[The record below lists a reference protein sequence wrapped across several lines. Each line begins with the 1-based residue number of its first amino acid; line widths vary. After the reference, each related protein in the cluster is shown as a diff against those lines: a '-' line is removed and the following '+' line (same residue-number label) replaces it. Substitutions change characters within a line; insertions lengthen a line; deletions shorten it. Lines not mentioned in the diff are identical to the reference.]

1 MMTISLMGYM
11 GSGKTLVS
19 KELSILNNFK
29 IFDLDTEI
37 SKQNNRSIT
46 EIFKEKGEIFFRKTE
61 KEVLEKILSSEKNI
75 ILSLGGGTPCYY
87 NNIDSI
93 NEKTISVFLKTN
105 VKNLAQRL
113 SSEKDKRPLIQNIS
127 NEDLPE
133 FIAKHLF
140 ERNPF
145 YNQAKITINTDN
157 LSAIEIAEEI
167 LTQIKQIQ

>member
-1 MMTISLMGYM
+1 M
-11 GSGKTLVS
+11 GSGKNLIS
-19 KELSILNNFK
+19 KELSVLNNFK

-61 KEVLEKILSSEKNI
+61 KEVLEKILSTEKNI

-87 NNIDSI
+87 NNINRI

-105 VKNLAQRL
+105 VKTLTQRL

-157 LSAIEIAEEI
+157 LSAREIAEEI
-167 LTQIKQIQ
+167 LTEIKLIQ

>member
-1 MMTISLMGYM
+1 MMIISLMGYM

-46 EIFKEKGEIFFRKTE
+46 EIFKEKGEIFFRKIE
-61 KEVLEKILSSEKNI
+61 KEVLEKILSTEKNI

-105 VKNLAQRL
+105 VKTLAQRL

-157 LSAIEIAEEI
+157 LSAREIAEEI

>member
-1 MMTISLMGYM
+1 M

-19 KELSILNNFK
+19 KELNILNNFK

-105 VKNLAQRL
+105 VKTLAQRL

-133 FIAKHLF
+133 FIGKHLF

-157 LSAIEIAEEI
+157 LSTKEIAEEI
-167 LTQIKQIQ
+167 LTQIKLIQ

>member
-1 MMTISLMGYM
+1 M

-19 KELSILNNFK
+19 KELSVLNNFK

-46 EIFKEKGEIFFRKTE
+46 EIFKEKGEFFFRKTE
-61 KEVLEKILSSEKNI
+61 KEVLEKILSTEKNI

-105 VKNLAQRL
+105 VKTLAQRL

-167 LTQIKQIQ
+167 LIQIKQIQ

>member
-1 MMTISLMGYM
+1 M

-37 SKQNNRSIT
+37 SKQNNSSIA
-46 EIFKEKGEIFFRKTE
+46 EIFKKKGEIFFRKTE
-61 KEVLEKILSSEKNI
+61 KEVLEKIISTEKNI

-87 NNIDSI
+87 NNIDRI

-105 VKNLAQRL
+105 VKTLTQRL

-157 LSAIEIAEEI
+157 LSAREIAEEI
-167 LTQIKQIQ
+167 LTQIKQIP

>member
-1 MMTISLMGYM
+1 MMIISLMGYM

-19 KELSILNNFK
+19 KELSVLNNFK

-37 SKQNNRSIT
+37 SKQNNHSIT
-46 EIFKEKGEIFFRKTE
+46 EIFKEKGEIFFRKIE
-61 KEVLEKILSSEKNI
+61 KEVLEKILSTEKNI

-105 VKNLAQRL
+105 VKTLAQRL

-157 LSAIEIAEEI
+157 LSAREIAEEI

>member
-1 MMTISLMGYM
+1 M

-19 KELSILNNFK
+19 KELSILNNLK

-37 SKQNNRSIT
+37 SKQNNSSIA
-46 EIFKEKGEIFFRKTE
+46 EIFKKKGEIFFRKTE
-61 KEVLEKILSSEKNI
+61 KEVLEKILSTEKNI

-105 VKNLAQRL
+105 VKTLAQRL

-127 NEDLPE
+127 NEDLSE

-157 LSAIEIAEEI
+157 LSAREIAEEI

>member
-1 MMTISLMGYM
+1 MIISLMGYM

-105 VKNLAQRL
+105 VKTLAQRL

-157 LSAIEIAEEI
+157 LSAREIAEEI
-167 LTQIKQIQ
+167 LTQIKLIP

>member
-1 MMTISLMGYM
+1 M
-11 GSGKTLVS
+11 GSGKNLIS
-19 KELSILNNFK
+19 KELSNLNNFK

-46 EIFKEKGEIFFRKTE
+46 EIFKKKGEIFFRKTE
-61 KEVLEKILSSEKNI
+61 KEVLEKILSTEKNI

-105 VKNLAQRL
+105 VKTLAQRL

-157 LSAIEIAEEI
+157 LSAREIAEEI

>member
-1 MMTISLMGYM
+1 M

-19 KELSILNNFK
+19 KELNILNNFK

-46 EIFKEKGEIFFRKTE
+46 EIFKEKGEIFLRKTE
-61 KEVLEKILSSEKNI
+61 KEVLEKIISTEKNI

-105 VKNLAQRL
+105 VKTLAQRL

-157 LSAIEIAEEI
+157 LSAREIAEEI

>member
-1 MMTISLMGYM
+1 M

-61 KEVLEKILSSEKNI
+61 KEVLEKILSTEKNI

-87 NNIDSI
+87 NNIDRI

-105 VKNLAQRL
+105 VKTLAQRL

-145 YNQAKITINTDN
+145 YNQAKITINTGN
-157 LSAIEIAEEI
+157 LSAREIAEEI
-167 LTQIKQIQ
+167 LTQIKLIP

>member
-1 MMTISLMGYM
+1 M

-105 VKNLAQRL
+105 VKTLAQRL
-113 SSEKDKRPLIQNIS
+113 LSEKDKRPLIQNIS

-157 LSAIEIAEEI
+157 LSAREIAEEI
-167 LTQIKQIQ
+167 LTQIKLIP

>member
-1 MMTISLMGYM
+1 M

-19 KELSILNNFK
+19 RELSILNNFK

-105 VKNLAQRL
+105 VKTLAQRL

-157 LSAIEIAEEI
+157 LSAREIAEEI
-167 LTQIKQIQ
+167 LTQIKLIP

>member
-1 MMTISLMGYM
+1 M

-19 KELSILNNFK
+19 KELSVLNNFK

-93 NEKTISVFLKTN
+93 NEKTISVFLKTD
-105 VKNLAQRL
+105 VKTLAQRL

-157 LSAIEIAEEI
+157 LSAREIAEEI
-167 LTQIKQIQ
+167 LTQIKLIQ

>member
-1 MMTISLMGYM
+1 M

-87 NNIDSI
+87 NNIDRI

-105 VKNLAQRL
+105 VKTLAQRL
-113 SSEKDKRPLIQNIS
+113 LSEKDKRPLIQNIS

-157 LSAIEIAEEI
+157 LSAREIAEEI
-167 LTQIKQIQ
+167 LTQIKLIP

>member
-1 MMTISLMGYM
+1 M

-19 KELSILNNFK
+19 KELSNLNNFK

-61 KEVLEKILSSEKNI
+61 KEVLEKILSTEKNI

-105 VKNLAQRL
+105 VKTLAQRL

-133 FIAKHLF
+133 FIVKHLF

-157 LSAIEIAEEI
+157 LSAREIAEEI
-167 LTQIKQIQ
+167 LTQIKLIP

>member
-1 MMTISLMGYM
+1 M

-19 KELSILNNFK
+19 KELNILNNFK

-105 VKNLAQRL
+105 VKTLAQRL

-157 LSAIEIAEEI
+157 LSTKEIAEEI
-167 LTQIKQIQ
+167 LSQIKQIP

>member
-1 MMTISLMGYM
+1 M

-37 SKQNNRSIT
+37 SKQNKRSIT

-61 KEVLEKILSSEKNI
+61 KEVLEKILSTEKNI

-105 VKNLAQRL
+105 VKTLAQRL

-157 LSAIEIAEEI
+157 LSAREIAEEI
-167 LTQIKQIQ
+167 LTQIKLIQ

>member
-1 MMTISLMGYM
+1 M

-61 KEVLEKILSSEKNI
+61 KEVLEKILSTEKNI

-87 NNIDSI
+87 NNIDRI

-105 VKNLAQRL
+105 VKTLAQRL
-113 SSEKDKRPLIQNIS
+113 LSEKDKRPLIQNIS

-157 LSAIEIAEEI
+157 LSAREIAEEI
-167 LTQIKQIQ
+167 LTQIKLIP

>member
-1 MMTISLMGYM
+1 M

-61 KEVLEKILSSEKNI
+61 KEVLEKILSTEKNI

-105 VKNLAQRL
+105 VKTLAQRL

-157 LSAIEIAEEI
+157 LSAREIAEEI
-167 LTQIKQIQ
+167 LSQIKQIQ

>member
-1 MMTISLMGYM
+1 M

-19 KELSILNNFK
+19 KELSVLNNFK

-61 KEVLEKILSSEKNI
+61 KEVLEKILSTEKNI

-87 NNIDSI
+87 NNINRI
-93 NEKTISVFLKTN
+93 NEKTISIFLKTN
-105 VKNLAQRL
+105 VKTLAQRL

-157 LSAIEIAEEI
+157 LSAREIAEEI

>member
-1 MMTISLMGYM
+1 M

-61 KEVLEKILSSEKNI
+61 KEVLEKILSTEKNI

-157 LSAIEIAEEI
+157 LSAREIAEEI
-167 LTQIKQIQ
+167 LTQIKLIT

>member
-1 MMTISLMGYM
+1 M

-19 KELSILNNFK
+19 KELSVLNNFK

-61 KEVLEKILSSEKNI
+61 KEVLEKILSTEKNI

-105 VKNLAQRL
+105 VKTLAQRL

-127 NEDLPE
+127 NEDLSE

-157 LSAIEIAEEI
+157 LSAREIAEEI

>member
-1 MMTISLMGYM
+1 M

-19 KELSILNNFK
+19 KELNILNNFK

-61 KEVLEKILSSEKNI
+61 KEVLEKIISTEKNI

-105 VKNLAQRL
+105 VKTLAQRL

-157 LSAIEIAEEI
+157 LSAREIAEEI
-167 LTQIKQIQ
+167 LTQIKQIP

>member
-1 MMTISLMGYM
+1 M

-19 KELSILNNFK
+19 KELSNLNNFK

-61 KEVLEKILSSEKNI
+61 KEVLEKILSTEKNI

-105 VKNLAQRL
+105 VKTLAQRL

-157 LSAIEIAEEI
+157 LSAREIAEEI
-167 LTQIKQIQ
+167 LTQIKLIP

>member
-1 MMTISLMGYM
+1 M

-61 KEVLEKILSSEKNI
+61 KEVLEKILSTEKNI

-87 NNIDSI
+87 NNIDRI

-105 VKNLAQRL
+105 VKTLAQRL
-113 SSEKDKRPLIQNIS
+113 LSEKDKRPLIQNSS

-157 LSAIEIAEEI
+157 LSAREIAEEI

>member
-1 MMTISLMGYM
+1 M

-19 KELSILNNFK
+19 KELNILNNFK

-61 KEVLEKILSSEKNI
+61 KEVLEKILSTEKNI

-105 VKNLAQRL
+105 VKTLAQRL

-127 NEDLPE
+127 NEDLSE

-157 LSAIEIAEEI
+157 LSAREIAEEI
-167 LTQIKQIQ
+167 LTQIKLIP

>member
-1 MMTISLMGYM
+1 M

-37 SKQNNRSIT
+37 SKQNNSSIA
-46 EIFKEKGEIFFRKTE
+46 EIFKKKGEIFFRKTE
-61 KEVLEKILSSEKNI
+61 KEVLEKILSTEKNI

-105 VKNLAQRL
+105 VKTLAQRL

-157 LSAIEIAEEI
+157 LSAREIAEEI
-167 LTQIKQIQ
+167 LTQIKQIP

>member
-1 MMTISLMGYM
+1 MMIISLMGYM

-105 VKNLAQRL
+105 VKTLAQRL

-167 LTQIKQIQ
+167 LSQIKQIP

>member
-1 MMTISLMGYM
+1 M

-19 KELSILNNFK
+19 KELSVLNNFK

-105 VKNLAQRL
+105 VKTLAQRL

-145 YNQAKITINTDN
+145 YNQAKITINTDS
-157 LSAIEIAEEI
+157 LSAREIAEEI

>member
-1 MMTISLMGYM
+1 M

-19 KELSILNNFK
+19 KELSVLNNFK

-157 LSAIEIAEEI
+157 LSAREIAEEI
-167 LTQIKQIQ
+167 LTQIILIP

>member
-1 MMTISLMGYM
+1 M

-19 KELSILNNFK
+19 KELSILNNLK

-37 SKQNNRSIT
+37 SKQNNSSIA
-46 EIFKEKGEIFFRKTE
+46 EIFKKKGEIFFRKTE
-61 KEVLEKILSSEKNI
+61 KEVLEKILSTEKNI

-157 LSAIEIAEEI
+157 LSAREIAEEI
-167 LTQIKQIQ
+167 LTQIKLIQ

>member
-1 MMTISLMGYM
+1 M

-61 KEVLEKILSSEKNI
+61 KEVLEKILSTEKNI

-105 VKNLAQRL
+105 VKTLAQRL

-157 LSAIEIAEEI
+157 LSTKEIAEEI
-167 LTQIKQIQ
+167 LSQIKQIP

>member
-1 MMTISLMGYM
+1 M

-29 IFDLDTEI
+29 IFDLDIEI

-61 KEVLEKILSSEKNI
+61 KEVLEKILSTEKNI

-105 VKNLAQRL
+105 VKTLAQRL

-157 LSAIEIAEEI
+157 LSAREIAEEI

>member
-1 MMTISLMGYM
+1 M

-61 KEVLEKILSSEKNI
+61 KEVLEKIISTEKNI

-105 VKNLAQRL
+105 VKTLAQRL

-157 LSAIEIAEEI
+157 LSAREIAEEI

>member
-1 MMTISLMGYM
+1 M

-19 KELSILNNFK
+19 KELSVLNNFK

-61 KEVLEKILSSEKNI
+61 KEVLEKILSTEKNI

-105 VKNLAQRL
+105 VKTLAQRL

-157 LSAIEIAEEI
+157 LSAREIAEEI
-167 LTQIKQIQ
+167 LSQIK

>member
-1 MMTISLMGYM
+1 M

-19 KELSILNNFK
+19 KELSNLNNFK

-61 KEVLEKILSSEKNI
+61 KEVLEKILSTEKNI

-87 NNIDSI
+87 NNINRI

-105 VKNLAQRL
+105 VKTLAQRL

-133 FIAKHLF
+133 FIVKHLF

-157 LSAIEIAEEI
+157 LSAREIAEEI
-167 LTQIKQIQ
+167 LTQIKLIP

>member
-1 MMTISLMGYM
+1 M

-29 IFDLDTEI
+29 IFDLDAEI
-37 SKQNNRSIT
+37 SRQNNSSIA
-46 EIFKEKGEIFFRKTE
+46 EIFKKKGEIFFRKTE
-61 KEVLEKILSSEKNI
+61 KEVLEKILSTEKNI

-87 NNIDSI
+87 NNIDHI

-105 VKNLAQRL
+105 VKTLAQRL

-157 LSAIEIAEEI
+157 LSAREIAEEI
-167 LTQIKQIQ
+167 LTQIKLIP

>member
-1 MMTISLMGYM
+1 M

-19 KELSILNNFK
+19 KELSVLNNFK

-105 VKNLAQRL
+105 VKTLAQRL

-157 LSAIEIAEEI
+157 LSAREIAEEI

>member
-1 MMTISLMGYM
+1 M

-61 KEVLEKILSSEKNI
+61 KEVLEKILSTEKNI

-93 NEKTISVFLKTN
+93 NEKTISIFLKTN
-105 VKNLAQRL
+105 VKTLAQRL

-157 LSAIEIAEEI
+157 LSTKEIAEEI
-167 LTQIKQIQ
+167 LTQIKLIQ